1 MKDGFSVRPESLRR
15 HGNRYQDLK
24 TNVEEAR
31 TALRAAF
38 DRDRKT
44 LGNDEYGAELARKLP
59 GIEQGIEDAFKA
71 YLGELDDLTSGLNV
85 ASRNYEAADRPP
97 ERRG

>member
-59 GIEQGIEDAFKA
+59 GIEQSIEDAFKA

>member
-15 HGNRYQDLK
+15 HGSRYQDLK
-24 TNVEEAR
+24 TNVEEAM

-38 DRDRKT
+38 DQDRKT
-44 LGNDEYGAELARKLP
+44 LGNDEYGAELARQLP

-71 YLGELDDLTSGLNV
+71 YLGDLDDLASGLDV
-85 ASRNYEAADRPP
+85 TGRTYEAADRPP
-97 ERRG
+97 ERRD